1 MIRYAAV
8 LLYAVSAVALGASE
22 NISRVNGSIEVEPG
36 RQAGDVE
43 TVNGSITIGSGARV
57 RDVETVNGSVRLEA
71 RAEAQAVEAVNGGVT
86 IGEEAVVRDE
96 VSTVNGKMTLLRG
109 ARVDGRVENVNGA
122 FRLEGATVRGGL
134 ATVNGDVFVG
144 AGSQVDGG
152 IEIEKPGG
160 RSWRKSDPPRV
171 TIESGATVNGTLR
184 FEREVDLYVGAG
196 VVLGPIE
203 GVEPRRHELPQAGA
217 GT

>member
-43 TVNGSITIGSGARV
+43 TVNGSIIIGSGARV
-57 RDVETVNGSVRLEA
+57 REVETVNGSVRLEA
-71 RAEAQAVEAVNGGVT
+71 RAEAQAVQTVNGGVT
-86 IGEEAVVRDE
+86 VGEEAVVRDE
-96 VSTVNGKMTLLRG
+96 VSAVNGKVTLQRA
-109 ARVDGRVENVNGA
+109 ARVEGRVENVNGA
-122 FRLEGATVRGGL
+122 LRLEGATVGAGL
-134 ATVNGDVFVG
+134 GTVNGDVFVG
-144 AGSQVDGG
+144 AGSQLDGG
-152 IEIEKPGG
+152 IEIEKPSGW
-160 RSWRKSDPPRV
+160 SWSKPDRPRV

-196 VVLGPIE
+196 AVVGPIE
-203 GVEPRRHELPQAGA
+203 GVEPRRSELP
-217 GT
+217 